1 MTPCPR
7 DDGLSEVVG
16 FVLLLG
22 VIVVA
27 LSVYQVYAVPAA
39 GRENEIAHMNH
50 VKDRFVDY
58 KISLDSLWVNDRSG
72 VLLSMAFDLG
82 TGAPTTGGTALML
95 PIFTPAGSG
104 GTVSV
109 AEGGARLNVTVWEE
123 GEDSALIPEVLVPDL
138 PLGSFTY
145 ESTNHYWVD
154 QIWTYQMG
162 AVFLIQEGEAV
173 VRVAPSISVYNDTNN
188 NTHLVVAPISLA
200 GSDMIAGSG
209 PVRIETRM
217 RLNPESSLGG
227 EYDKVSL
234 AIEVDDGPVSAR
246 AWKRAFDEVGPRAE
260 GVTTLLASEYSEGG
274 ERAILTV
281 EPGGGKKVIL
291 AVYPANYTVTIHGAA
306 SLVE

>member
-1 MTPCPR
+1 
-7 DDGLSEVVG
+7 
-16 FVLLLG
+16 
-22 VIVVA
+22 
-27 LSVYQVYAVPAA
+27 
-39 GRENEIAHMNH
+39 
-50 VKDRFVDY
+50 
-58 KISLDSLWVNDRSG
+58 
-72 VLLSMAFDLG
+72 
-82 TGAPTTGGTALML
+82 
-95 PIFTPAGSG
+95 
-104 GTVSV
+104 
-109 AEGGARLNVTVWEE
+109 
-123 GEDSALIPEVLVPDL
+123 
-138 PLGSFTY
+138 
-145 ESTNHYWVD
+145 
-154 QIWTYQMG
+154 MG

-217 RLNPESSLGG
+217 RLNLESSLGG

-246 AWKRAFDEVGPRAE
+246 AWKRAFDEVRPRAE

>member
-217 RLNPESSLGG
+217 RLNLESSLGG

-234 AIEVDDGPVSAR
+234 AIEVDDGPVSVR
-246 AWKRAFDEVGPRAE
+246 AWKRAFDEVGPF
-260 GVTTLLASEYSEGG
+260 EYSEDG

-281 EPGGGKKVIL
+281 EPEGGKKVIL

>member
-1 MTPCPR
+1 M
-7 DDGLSEVVG
+7 
-16 FVLLLG
+16 
-22 VIVVA
+22 
-27 LSVYQVYAVPAA
+27 
-39 GRENEIAHMNH
+39 
-50 VKDRFVDY
+50 
-58 KISLDSLWVNDRSG
+58 
-72 VLLSMAFDLG
+72 
-82 TGAPTTGGTALML
+82 
-95 PIFTPAGSG
+95 
-104 GTVSV
+104 
-109 AEGGARLNVTVWEE
+109 
-123 GEDSALIPEVLVPDL
+123 
-138 PLGSFTY
+138 
-145 ESTNHYWVD
+145 D

-234 AIEVDDGPVSAR
+234 AIEVDDGPVSVR
-246 AWKRAFDEVGPRAE
+246 AWKRAFDEVGPF
-260 GVTTLLASEYSEGG
+260 EYSEDG

>member
-234 AIEVDDGPVSAR
+234 AIEVDDGPVSVR
-246 AWKRAFDEVGPRAE
+246 AWKRAFDEVGPF
-260 GVTTLLASEYSEGG
+260 EYSEDG
-274 ERAILTV
+274 ERVILTV
-281 EPGGGKKVIL
+281 EPEGGKKVIL

>member
-217 RLNPESSLGG
+217 RLNLESSLGG

-234 AIEVDDGPVSAR
+234 AIEVDDGPVSVR
-246 AWKRAFDEVGPRAE
+246 AWKRAFDEVGPF
-260 GVTTLLASEYSEGG
+260 EYSEDG

>member
-123 GEDSALIPEVLVPDL
+123 GEDSDLISDL

-234 AIEVDDGPVSAR
+234 AIEVDDGPVSVR
-246 AWKRAFDEVGPRAE
+246 AWKRAFDEVGPF
-260 GVTTLLASEYSEGG
+260 EYSEDG

-281 EPGGGKKVIL
+281 EPEGGKKVIL

>member
-123 GEDSALIPEVLVPDL
+123 GEDSDLISDL

-217 RLNPESSLGG
+217 RLNLESSLGG

-234 AIEVDDGPVSAR
+234 AIEVDDGPVSVR
-246 AWKRAFDEVGPRAE
+246 AWKRAFDEVGPF
-260 GVTTLLASEYSEGG
+260 EYSEDG
-274 ERAILTV
+274 ERVILTV
-281 EPGGGKKVIL
+281 EPEGGKKVIL